1 MKTLIAGFGSIGRRH
16 LNNLRA
22 LGETDFVLLRSHH
35 STLPEDDIKGLPV
48 EPTVEAALAH
58 KPQAVVIAN
67 PSSLHL
73 DVAIPAAKAGCSIL
87 MEKPVSH
94 SMDRIDELQS
104 ALKKGGGQLL
114 VGYQF
119 RFHPGLRQIK
129 AWLEEDAIGRPVS
142 SRAHWGEYMPGWHP
156 WEDYR
161 KSYAARVDLGGG
173 VVNTLC
179 HPLDYQRWL
188 FGKVESLYAE
198 TASFALGLEVEDTA
212 EIALEFK
219 NGVISSTHVDYVQR
233 PGQHTLQING
243 TLGTIT
249 WDNATGIA
257 KCYRAETAQW
267 QDSTL
272 PAGFERNFLFMD
284 ESRHFLEVV
293 NNKVTPICSLDD
305 GIAAIKLTEA
315 IHRSARTGQKM
326 QLN

>member
-1 MKTLIAGFGSIGRRH
+1 IGRRH

-22 LGETDFVLLRSHH
+22 LGETDFVLLRSHL
-35 STLPEDDIKGLPV
+35 STLPDDEIKGLPV
-48 EPTVEAALAH
+48 ETNIEAALAH
-58 KPQAVVIAN
+58 KPQAVVISN

-94 SMDRIDELQS
+94 SMARIDELQS
-104 ALKKGGGQLL
+104 ALKQGGGQLL

-119 RFHPGLRQIK
+119 RFHPGLQQIK
-129 AWLEEDAIGRPVS
+129 IWLDEGFIGTPVS

-161 KSYAARVDLGGG
+161 QSYAARADLGGG

-188 FGKVESLYAE
+188 VGEVESLWAN
-198 TASFALGLEVEDTA
+198 TSSFALGLEVDDTA
-212 EIALEFK
+212 EIGLHFK
-219 NGVISSTHVDYVQR
+219 SSVFSSTHVDYVQR
-233 PGQHTLQING
+233 PGQHTLQIIG
-243 TLGTIT
+243 TEGSIT
-249 WDNATGIA
+249 WDNATGVA
-257 KCYRAETAQW
+257 KCFQPNTEQW
-267 QDSTL
+267 LESSL

-284 ESRHFLEVV
+284 ESRHFLDIV
-293 NNKVTPICSLDD
+293 NQKASPICSLKD
-305 GIAAIKLTEA
+305 GIAAIQLTEA
-315 IHRSARTGQKM
+315 IHRSANSGQKV

>member
-1 MKTLIAGFGSIGRRH
+1 MKILIAGFGSIGRRH

-22 LGETDFVLLRSHH
+22 LGETDFVLLRSHL
-35 STLPEDDIKGLPV
+35 STLPDNDIKGLPV
-48 EPTVEAALAH
+48 ETNIEAALAH
-58 KPQAVVIAN
+58 KPRAVVISN

-73 DVAIPAAKAGCSIL
+73 DVAIPAAKAGSSIL

-94 SMDRIDELQS
+94 SMARIDELQS
-104 ALKKGGGQLL
+104 ALKQGGGQLL

-119 RFHPGLRQIK
+119 RFHPGLQQIK
-129 AWLEEDAIGRPVS
+129 VWLDEGFIGRPVT

-161 KSYAARVDLGGG
+161 QSYAARADLGGG

-188 FGKVESLYAE
+188 FGEVESLWAN
-198 TASFALGLEVEDTA
+198 TSNFALGLEVDDTA
-212 EIALEFK
+212 EIGLHFK
-219 NGVISSTHVDYVQR
+219 SGVLSSTHVDYVQR
-233 PGQHTLQING
+233 PGQHTLQIIG
-243 TLGTIT
+243 TEGSIT

-257 KCYRAETAQW
+257 KCFQPNTEQW
-267 QDSTL
+267 IESSL

-284 ESRHFLEVV
+284 ESRHFLDIV
-293 NNKVTPICSLDD
+293 NQKASPICSLED
-305 GIAAIKLTEA
+305 GIAAIQLTEA
-315 IHRSARTGQKM
+315 IHRSASSGQKV

>member
-22 LGETDFVLLRSHH
+22 LGETDFVLLRSHL
-35 STLPEDDIKGLPV
+35 STLPDDDIKGL
-48 EPTVEAALAH
+48 TVETTIDAALMH
-58 KPQAVVIAN
+58 KPQAVVISN

-73 DVAIPAAKAGCSIL
+73 DVAIPAAKEGCSIL

-94 SMDRIDELQS
+94 SMARIDELQS
-104 ALKKGGGQLL
+104 ALKQGGGQLL

-129 AWLEEDAIGRPVS
+129 DWLDEGKIGKPVS

-161 KSYAARVDLGGG
+161 QSYAARADLGGG

-188 FGKVESLYAE
+188 FGEVESLWAD
-198 TASFALGLEVEDTA
+198 TSNFALELEVEDTA
-212 EIALEFK
+212 EIVLHFK
-219 NGVISSTHVDYVQR
+219 SGVISSTHVDYVQR

-257 KCYRAETAQW
+257 KCFQAETEKW
-267 QDSTL
+267 LESSL

-284 ESRHFLEVV
+284 ESRHFLDIV
-293 NNKVTPICSLDD
+293 NQKASPICSLED
-305 GIAAIKLTEA
+305 GIAAIQLTEA
-315 IHRSARTGQKM
+315 IHRSASSGQKV

>member
-22 LGETDFVLLRSHH
+22 LGETDFVLLRSHL
-35 STLPEDDIKGLPV
+35 STLPDDDIKSLPV
-48 EPTVEAALAH
+48 ETTIDAALTH
-58 KPQAVVIAN
+58 KPQAVIISN

-73 DVAIPAAKAGCSIL
+73 DVAIPAAKEGCSIL

-94 SMDRIDELQS
+94 SMSRIDELQS
-104 ALKKGGGQLL
+104 ALKQGGGQLL

-129 AWLEEDAIGRPVS
+129 AWLDEGKIGKPVS

-161 KSYAARVDLGGG
+161 QSYAARADLGGG

-188 FGKVESLYAE
+188 FGEVESLWAN
-198 TASFALGLEVEDTA
+198 TSNLALGLEVDDTA
-212 EIALEFK
+212 EIGLQFK
-219 NGVISSTHVDYVQR
+219 SGVLSSTHVDYVQR
-233 PGQHTLQING
+233 PGQHTLQIIG
-243 TLGTIT
+243 TDGSIS

-257 KCYRAETAQW
+257 KYYQANTEQW
-267 QDSTL
+267 LESSL
-272 PAGFERNFLFMD
+272 PTGFERNFLFMD
-284 ESRHFLEVV
+284 ESRHFLDIV
-293 NNKVTPICSLDD
+293 NHKTSPICSLED
-305 GIAAIKLTEA
+305 GIAAIQLTEA
-315 IHRSARTGQKM
+315 IHRSAISGEKVK
-326 QLN
+326 LN

>member
-48 EPTVEAALAH
+48 ETTIEKALAH
-58 KPQAVVIAN
+58 KPQAVVISN
-67 PSSLHL
+67 PTSLHL
-73 DVAIPAAKAGCSIL
+73 DVAIPAAQAGCTIL
-87 MEKPVSH
+87 IEKPVSH
-94 SMDRIDELQS
+94 SMDRINELQI
-104 ALKKGGGQLL
+104 ALKQGHGQLL

-129 AWLEEDAIGRPVS
+129 TWLDEGKIGLPVS
-142 SRAHWGEYMPGWHP
+142 SHAHWGEYLPGWHP

-161 KSYAARVDLGGG
+161 QSYAARADLGGG

-179 HPLDYQRWL
+179 HPLDYQRWF
-188 FGKVESLYAE
+188 FGDVATLWAE
-198 TASFALGLEVEDTA
+198 TSSFALNLDVEDTA
-212 EIALEFK
+212 EIGMQFK
-219 NGVISSTHVDYVQR
+219 NGVISSTHVDFIQR

-257 KCYRAETAQW
+257 RLFVAGADTW
-267 QDSTL
+267 QESSL
-272 PAGFERNFLFMD
+272 PQGFERNFLFLD
-284 ESRHFLEVV
+284 ETRHFLDLI
-293 NNKVTPICSLDD
+293 NHKTFPICRLED
-305 GIAAIKLTEA
+305 GIAAIQLTEA
-315 IHRSARTGQKM
+315 VHTSASSGQKM
-326 QLN
+326 LLN

>member
-22 LGETDFVLLRSHH
+22 LGETDFVLLRSHL
-35 STLPEDDIKGLPV
+35 STLPDDDIKGLPV
-48 EPTVEAALAH
+48 ETAIEAALAH

-94 SMDRIDELQS
+94 SMARIDELQS
-104 ALKKGGGQLL
+104 ALKQGGGQLL

-119 RFHPGLRQIK
+119 RFHPGLCQIK
-129 AWLEEDAIGRPVS
+129 AWLDEGFIGRPVS

-161 KSYAARVDLGGG
+161 QSYAARADLGGG

-188 FGKVESLYAE
+188 FGEVESLWAN
-198 TASFALGLEVEDTA
+198 TTNFALGLDVDDTA
-212 EIALEFK
+212 EIGLRFK
-219 NGVISSTHVDYVQR
+219 SGVLSSTHVDYVQR

-243 TLGTIT
+243 TDGTIT

-257 KCYRAETAQW
+257 KCYQADIDEW
-267 QDSTL
+267 LESTL

-284 ESRHFLEVV
+284 ESRHFLEII
-293 NNKVTPICSLDD
+293 NQKVSPICGLDD
-305 GIAAIKLTEA
+305 GIAAIQLTEA
-315 IHRSARTGQKM
+315 IHRSANSGQKM

>member
-35 STLPEDDIKGLPV
+35 STLPDDDIKGLPV
-48 EPTVEAALAH
+48 ETTIEAALTH

-67 PSSLHL
+67 PSALHL
-73 DVAIPAAKAGCSIL
+73 DVAIPAAKAGCTIL

-94 SMDRIDELQS
+94 SMDRIGELQS
-104 ALKKGGGQLL
+104 ALNQGGCQLL

-119 RFHPGLRQIK
+119 RFHPGLRQVK
-129 AWLEEDAIGRPVS
+129 VWLDEGKIGRPVS

-161 KSYAARVDLGGG
+161 QSYAARADLGGG

-188 FGKVESLYAE
+188 FGEVASLWAE
-198 TASFALGLEVEDTA
+198 TSNFALGLEVEDTA
-212 EIALEFK
+212 EIGLSFK
-219 NGVISSTHVDYVQR
+219 NGVLSSTHVDYLQR

-257 KCYRAETAQW
+257 KLFEAETGNW
-267 QDSTL
+267 QESTL

-284 ESRHFLEVV
+284 EARHFLDVV
-293 NNKVTPICSLDD
+293 NSKTAPICSLAD
-305 GIAAIKLTEA
+305 GIAAIQLTEA
-315 IHRSARTGQKM
+315 IHRSANLGKKM
-326 QLN
+326 LLN